1 MNNILVSVI
10 VCTFNREQYIERN
23 LKALSKQSLAK
34 EKYEIVIINNNSTD
48 NTQTICESLI
58 NNHPELQIA
67 YFNEKKQGHSYARN
81 KGIQESKGEYL
92 AFIDDDAFVDFEYTK
107 NITEF
112 FSKNHEISTLGGK
125 IIPIYEED
133 EPKWMSKYLLPLV
146 AGLDMGSFS
155 KEFPGMKFPIGA
167 NMAYRSEI
175 FKELGNFNTDLGRK
189 GTGLEGGDEKDM
201 IYRLKKA
208 GKKVWYVPEVLVEH
222 IIPAKRTQPEYI
234 KGQAIGVGKSERKRL
249 KQASVAQKIAKIFD
263 EIVKII
269 GTFVL
274 VILYSLKLQ
283 FSKSVML
290 IKFRLW
296 VILGYFKRI
305 N

>member
-1 MNNILVSVI
+1 MNKILVSVI
-10 VCTFNREQYIERN
+10 VCTYNREQYIERN
-23 LKALSKQSLAK
+23 LEALSKQSLSV
-34 EKYEIVIINNNSTD
+34 ENYEIIIINNNSTD
-48 NTQTICESLI
+48 NTESICKSFI
-58 NNHPELQIA
+58 DNHPELQIA
-67 YFNEKKQGHSYARN
+67 SFNEHNQGHSYARN

-92 AFIDDDAFVDFEYTK
+92 AFIDDDAFVDFDYTK

-112 FSKNHEISTLGGK
+112 FAKNHEVSALGGK

-133 EPKWMSKYLLPLV
+133 EPKWMTKYLLPLV
-146 AGLDMGSFS
+146 AGLDMGSS
-155 KEFPGMKFPIGA
+155 PKEFPGMKFPIGA
-167 NMAYRSEI
+167 NMAYRTEI
-175 FKELGNFNTDLGRK
+175 FKELGNFNTELGRK

-222 IIPAKRTQPEYI
+222 IIPVKRTQSEYI

-249 KQASVAQKIAKIFD
+249 KQASVNHKISKIIN
-263 EIVKII
+263 EIVKIF

-274 VILYSLKLQ
+274 AIFYSLKLQ

-290 IKFRLW
+290 IKFRSW